1 MKEIFLI
8 VFSEGKLGI
17 VGNLGTERNLGKSY
31 LFDPDLLKYIDV
43 LPLSCNLLLTFID
56 YTVSIM
62 VFTRELL

>member
-17 VGNLGTERNLGKSY
+17 VSYLGTERNLGKSY
-31 LFDPDLLKYIDV
+31 LVDSDLLKYIDV

-62 VFTRELL
+62 VFKSELL